1 MSKSYVDRVPQ
12 NNSKTKTLAVK
23 PKTDSKV
30 ACVTCNHCTHLEIGQ
45 KVKVRVTRPINAG
58 TKKSVEFG
66 KNMAVFQTTR
76 QVCYIASSCRDYF
89 GTF

>member
-1 MSKSYVDRVPQ
+1 VSKSYVDRVPQ

-58 TKKSVEFG
+58 MKKVLSLEKIWQCF
-66 KNMAVFQTTR
+66 KQLAK
-76 QVCYIASSCRDYF
+76 YLI
-89 GTF
+89 